1 MRLISLVSCCSSSAN
16 ETVVPGFNI
25 NVTVTLTPFT
35 VTSTGKRIG
44 AGLLSSAMRA
54 SVTET
59 EGRFLG

>member
-1 MRLISLVSCCSSSAN
+1 M
-16 ETVVPGFNI
+16 PGFNI

-35 VTSTGKRIG
+35 VTSTGKRIA
-44 AGLLSSAMRA
+44 AGLLSSAMR